1 MAFIG
6 TFLSL
11 LIEVLTWA
19 IVIRALLSWFPIAKD
34 HALVQVIVQITEPVL
49 GPIRRV
55 VPTLG
60 FIDITPLLAIFLL
73 QSFLKPLLS
82 TIFPIF

>member
-1 MAFIG
+1 MGLIG

-19 IVIRALLSWFPIAKD
+19 IVIRALLSWFPISRD
-34 HALVQVIVQITEPVL
+34 HPLVQVIIQITEPVL
-49 GPIRRV
+49 GPMRRV

-60 FIDITPLLAIFLL
+60 AIDITPLLAIFLL

-82 TIFPIF
+82 TMFPIF

>member
-1 MAFIG
+1 MAFVG

-19 IVIRALLSWFPIAKD
+19 IVIRALLSWFPISRD
-34 HALVQVIVQITEPVL
+34 HPLVQVIIQVTEPVL
-49 GPIRRV
+49 GPMRRV

-60 FIDITPLLAIFLL
+60 AIDITPMLAIFLL
-73 QSFLKPLLS
+73 QWFLKPLLT
-82 TIFPIF
+82 TIF